1 MVIKICK
8 ILLAV
13 LSCISFLGVA
23 FFTFIYFY
31 DGLDYM
37 YYSQGVVTAV
47 VIACV
52 IIALSLALLALVI
65 ILMFKGNI
73 GVRITCSML
82 LIFFIPVSIVASF
95 LGCAVI
101 YFGPY
106 GCSYTEDI
114 GNYGNYDFKISNDYF
129 PQSITEEMTVVDFSY
144 FYKYVDTYQ
153 MDIYLE
159 VKFSD
164 KGTMEKYLNTAKDT
178 FSENGFLEYENP
190 YNSKYTD
197 IIKRDLRIDF
207 VERDDYKYV
216 EMRCCSVTYS
226 YEELTII
233 YNYTNIG
240 NDIQYGN
247 NKDNGEYYP
256 HYLKRFNVEFDE
268 NNSVFNKGQKQ

>member
-37 YYSQGVVTAV
+37 YYSQGVVNAV
-47 VIACV
+47 IIACV
-52 IIALSLALLALVI
+52 IIALSLVVLVFI
-65 ILMFKGNI
+65 IVLMFNGNI
-73 GVRITCSML
+73 GARITCSML
-82 LIFFIPVSIVASF
+82 LIFFIPVSIVASY
-95 LGCAVI
+95 LGFAI
-101 YFGPY
+101 NYFGPY

-129 PQSITEEMTVVDFSY
+129 PESITEEMTVVDFSY

-164 KGTMEKYLNTAKDT
+164 KATMEKYLNTAKST

-197 IIKRDLRIDF
+197 IIKRDLSIDF

-233 YNYTNIG
+233 YNYTDIG
-240 NDIQYGN
+240 SDIQYGN

-268 NNSVFNKGQKQ
+268 SNSVFNKGQKQ

>member
-13 LSCISFLGVA
+13 LSYISFLGVA

-73 GVRITCSML
+73 GVRLTCSML
-82 LIFFIPVSIVASF
+82 LIFFIPVSIVASY
-95 LGCAVI
+95 LGFVI
-101 YFGPY
+101 NYFGPY

-197 IIKRDLRIDF
+197 IIKRDLSIDF

-233 YNYTNIG
+233 YNYTDIG
-240 NDIQYGN
+240 SDIQYGN

>member
-37 YYSQGVVTAV
+37 YYSQGVVNAV
-47 VIACV
+47 IIACV
-52 IIALSLALLALVI
+52 IIALSLVVLVFI
-65 ILMFKGNI
+65 IVLMFNGNI
-73 GVRITCSML
+73 GARITCSML

-95 LGCAVI
+95 LGSAI
-101 YFGPY
+101 NYLGPY

-129 PQSITEEMTVVDFSY
+129 PESITEEMTVVDFSY
-144 FYKYVDTYQ
+144 FYKYLDTYQ

-164 KGTMEKYLNTAKDT
+164 KRTMEK
-178 FSENGFLEYENP
+178 
-190 YNSKYTD
+190 
-197 IIKRDLRIDF
+197 
-207 VERDDYKYV
+207 
-216 EMRCCSVTYS
+216 
-226 YEELTII
+226 
-233 YNYTNIG
+233 
-240 NDIQYGN
+240 
-247 NKDNGEYYP
+247 
-256 HYLKRFNVEFDE
+256 
-268 NNSVFNKGQKQ
+268 

>member
-114 GNYGNYDFKISNDYF
+114 GNYGNYDFEISNDYF

>member
-8 ILLAV
+8 ILLAF

-37 YYSQGVVTAV
+37 YYSQGVVNAV

-52 IIALSLALLALVI
+52 IIALSLALLVLVI

-82 LIFFIPVSIVASF
+82 LIFFIPVSIVASL
-95 LGCAVI
+95 LGSAI
-101 YFGPY
+101 NYLGTY

-114 GNYGNYDFKISNDYF
+114 GNYGNYDVKISNDYF
-129 PQSITEEMTVVDFSY
+129 PESITEEMTVVDFSY

-153 MDIYLE
+153 TDIYLE

-164 KGTMEKYLNTAKDT
+164 KDTMEKYLNTAKDT

-197 IIKRDLRIDF
+197 IIESDLRIDF

-216 EMRCCSVTYS
+216 EMRCYSVTYS

-233 YNYTNIG
+233 YNYTDIG
-240 NDIQYGN
+240 SDILYGN
-247 NKDNGEYYP
+247 SKDDGEYYP

-268 NNSVFNKGQKQ
+268 SNSVFNKVQKQ